1 VRLFIDENESVRS
14 MESVV
19 ADERTLANMRQVDR
33 REWWLWSSAI
43 SVTLLLATGIAS
55 FALPALLVGFD
66 NFYAFFL
73 DHAVLGLFGL
83 VLVFN
88 VYVVYEQIQINRIR
102 REFADNLYKMSV
114 LDPVT
119 NMFNRRYIMHRLEEE
134 IARCQRHGNPLT
146 VIALD
151 LDCFKQVNDEY
162 GHAAGDYVLKI
173 FGEQLRR
180 VTRGSDVVARYGGD
194 EFLAILPDCNL
205 EQIQY
210 VLNRLNGL
218 HAEFTESS
226 FRIRYSAGWTDY
238 IQGESLNDLLKRA
251 DDMLYANKGNPKGHF
266 VSSIVAE

>member
-1 VRLFIDENESVRS
+1 
-14 MESVV
+14 MESIV

-114 LDPVT
+114 LDP
-119 NMFNRRYIMHRLEEE
+119 
-134 IARCQRHGNPLT
+134 
-146 VIALD
+146 
-151 LDCFKQVNDEY
+151 
-162 GHAAGDYVLKI
+162 
-173 FGEQLRR
+173 
-180 VTRGSDVVARYGGD
+180 
-194 EFLAILPDCNL
+194 
-205 EQIQY
+205 
-210 VLNRLNGL
+210 
-218 HAEFTESS
+218 
-226 FRIRYSAGWTDY
+226 
-238 IQGESLNDLLKRA
+238 
-251 DDMLYANKGNPKGHF
+251 
-266 VSSIVAE
+266 